1 MVMENAM
8 TLAEYSQK
16 TGIKGFTLAFATGG
30 LAGCT
35 PMWGGKEKLN
45 DEKIMKQINDFK
57 KHGGQVIVALGGA
70 MGPYLEQS
78 CGSVDDLAKAYKQ
91 ILDTVGTDHLDLDIE
106 ASIPTDKMNQA
117 LAKVQKERPKTTVSF
132 TLTVQ
137 GDDYGL
143 TDALGVDILKN
154 AVKHGVRVDIVNPM
168 AMEFWTDK
176 KSWGDA
182 VVNTGNGVLR
192 QMKKIWP
199 NKSDAEL
206 KSMLGITPMIG
217 RNFNGKLYQLDHA
230 KQLVHWAN
238 DNHIGRLAFWS
249 MGRDNGG
256 CNGQVSPKCSG
267 VEQHPLDF
275 SNIFKGFQ

>member
-1 MVMENAM
+1 M
-8 TLAEYSQK
+8 TLVEYSQK

-30 LAGCT
+30 TAVCT

-57 KHGGQVIVALGGA
+57 KNGGQVIVALGGA

-137 GDDYGL
+137 SDDYGL
-143 TDALGVDILKN
+143 NDALGVDVLKN

-168 AMEFWTDK
+168 AMEFGTDK

-182 VVNTGNGVLR
+182 VINVGNGVLR

-199 NKSDAEL
+199 KKSQDQL

-217 RNFNGKLYQLDHA
+217 RNGNTKEFLIEHA
-230 KQLVHWAN
+230 KQLVNWAKAN
-238 DNHIGRLAFWS
+238 NIGRLAFWS
-249 MGRDNGG
+249 MARDNGG
-256 CNGQVSPKCSG
+256 CKGEVSPSCSG
-267 VEQHPLDF
+267 IAQGPLDF
-275 SNIFKGFQ
+275 AKVFKNFQ